1 MNIDIVSDLHIDHWS
16 NDIPC
21 KYPYGVKK
29 HFPLNVIK
37 SDSDYLI
44 VAGDISD
51 DINLSVDYLNYISK
65 YYKKILFV
73 DGNHEHV
80 NNYPNLYDY
89 DTITNLLNND
99 KIVFLSKNPYVIN
112 KKVFIGC
119 CGWWDYCNEDQEI
132 IKNDLKYFNKW
143 IKDFKEK
150 ESLEFIYNVINRSRE
165 EYNILIENL
174 EKYTNNDAIEEIII
188 VTHTIPDLKYSDVG
202 SEGSQFNSKFKNVC
216 KYKKVT
222 NWIFGHTH
230 QKFDEFFNNVK
241 ITCNP
246 RGRPDDFDREIYS
259 ISKITI

>member
-29 HFPLNVIK
+29 HFPLHVIK

-80 NNYPNLYDY
+80 NNYPNLYDH
-89 DTITNLLNND
+89 DTIYNLINNE
-99 KIVFLSKNPYVIN
+99 KIIFLSKSPYVIN

-119 CGWWDYCNEDQEI
+119 CGWWDYCN
-132 IKNDLKYFNKW
+132 KNSESLKDNLKYFTSW
-143 IKDFKEK
+143 IKDFTKDK
-150 ESLEFIYNVINRSRE
+150 SIEFIKNVINRSMK
-165 EYNILIENL
+165 EYDILIENL

-188 VTHTIPDLKYSDVG
+188 VTHTIADSKYADSNCED
-202 SEGSQFNSKFKNVC
+202 SQFNSKFKNIF

-246 RGRPDDFDREIYS
+246 RGRPDDFNREIYS
-259 ISKITI
+259 IAKIII